1 LRTNILNYIF
11 AKTNDDME
19 VYDLALAY
27 VWEYDVDFIRL
38 IEEKFRQAGLTT
50 FIISEHNIDE
60 IMDKVLH
67 RKLHFNFFLDRAWDV
82 DERYESLGRILTRR
96 KCYLFNPYKNVLH
109 AIDKASMHLEFIT
122 AGLHVPHSII
132 IPPHSESE
140 DLFISVED
148 LAILG
153 RPFIIKPCNTTG
165 GGIGVVTGA
174 ETLKEILDERITNCD
189 DKYLLQE
196 KIYPKILEGKR
207 AWFRSFWAFGKPIP
221 VWWDDQTH
229 LYDII
234 TRDDYRNFRLSKLKQ
249 ITKKI
254 AQLISLDFFST
265 EIVLTEND
273 NFLVIDYV
281 NDQCDMRIK
290 SRHYDGIPDIIADEI
305 IKSMLKFSLRYK
317 SIGKK

>member
-1 LRTNILNYIF
+1 
-11 AKTNDDME
+11 ME
-19 VYDLALAY
+19 VYNLALAY
-27 VWEYDVDFIRL
+27 VWEYDVDFISL
-38 IEEKFRQAGLTT
+38 IEGKFNEAGFST
-50 FIISEHNIDE
+50 FIITEHNIDE
-60 IMDKVLH
+60 VLDKVLH

-82 DERYESLGRILTRR
+82 DSRYESLGKILTRR
-96 KCYLFNPYKNVLH
+96 KCILFNPYKNVIH

-140 DLFISVED
+140 DIFISLED

-165 GGIGVVTGA
+165 GGVGVVTGA
-174 ETLKEILDERITNCD
+174 ETLKEILEERIINCD
-189 DKYLLQE
+189 DKYILQQ
-196 KIYPKILEGKR
+196 KIYPKIIEGKR

-229 LYDII
+229 LYETI
-234 TRDDYRNFRLSKLKQ
+234 TPGEYVNFRLRSLKQ

-254 AQLISLDFFST
+254 AKLISLDFFST
-265 EIVLTEND
+265 EIVLTD
-273 NFLVIDYV
+273 DDKFLVIDYV

-290 SRHYDGIPDIIADEI
+290 SKHYDGIPDIIVDEI
-305 IKSMLKFSLRYK
+305 IKSMLRFAVRYK
-317 SIGKK
+317 LSNE